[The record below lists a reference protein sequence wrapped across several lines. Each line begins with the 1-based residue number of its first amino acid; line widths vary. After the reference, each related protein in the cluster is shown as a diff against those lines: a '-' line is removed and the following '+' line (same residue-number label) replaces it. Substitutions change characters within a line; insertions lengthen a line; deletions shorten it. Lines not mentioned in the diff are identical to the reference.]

1 MDVSTKFEFNQEVWF
16 EQNGKPEKDW
26 VKLIILQNREEN
38 PPWIRYELTY
48 YNGWLR
54 EVDLFATKEDCE
66 NEIVRL
72 ANVL

>member
-1 MDVSTKFEFNQEVWF
+1 MDVSTKYEFNQEVWF
-16 EQNGKPEKDW
+16 EQNGKPKKDW
-26 VKLIILQNREEN
+26 VKLIILQNRDEN

-48 YNGWLR
+48 HNGWVR

-72 ANVL
+72 ENVL